1 MNKHLKVGI
10 GGISCV
16 CCFPASGSKA
26 RRILFRRAK
35 RKEKREAMRLEK
47 INSDRKEGVKSR

>member
-1 MNKHLKVGI
+1 MNKHLKVGP

-16 CCFPASGSKA
+16 CCFPAPGSKA

-35 RKEKREAMRLEK
+35 KKDKREAMRLEK
-47 INSDRKEGVKSR
+47 INDYKKE

>member
-35 RKEKREAMRLEK
+35 KKEKREAMRLEK
-47 INSDRKEGVKSR
+47 INSDRKE